1 MDLNKIDYV
10 IAVADLKNIS
20 KAATACFVSQPALT
34 RYIQGLEREL
44 GLKLFDRST
53 VPVQMTEAG
62 ARYVEKIREIQR
74 MRDELEQE
82 MKDFYRRSRQ
92 QIVLGMSPTRSYTW
106 LPRILPAPRELCP
119 SVEVR
124 VVEDNLSELL
134 QMLEWEQIDIL
145 FMSTIPDVGE
155 LLQFVELCREEM
167 CLVVSRFNPLLES
180 LSLPENQARIL
191 QYIPPQVLTQLPL
204 ISTNKSNGTY
214 YLAKR
219 LFDKYHISP
228 TAVLE
233 LKNAS
238 SCYRM
243 APESNGFAFAPVSV
257 ILEEKF
263 GSLPLFCSMEEEV
276 STRPL
281 GLVYKKMRKLPAP
294 AMEFIELARKLI
306 PGYVR
311 EHIPHFE
318 VAQDIDYS
326 PIL

>member
-10 IAVADLKNIS
+10 IAVADLKSIS
-20 KAATACFVSQPALT
+20 KAASACFVSQPALT

-62 ARYVEKIREIQR
+62 VRYVEKLREIQR
-74 MRDELEQE
+74 MRDQLEGE
-82 MKDFYRRSRQ
+82 MKDLYRRSRQ

-106 LPRILPAPRELCP
+106 LPRILPAFRKRCP

-124 VVEDNLSELL
+124 VVEDNLLELL
-134 QMLEWEQIDIL
+134 QLLEREQIDIL
-145 FMSTIPDVGE
+145 FMSTVPDVGE

-167 CLVVSRFNPLLES
+167 CLVVSRSNPLLS
-180 LSLPENQARIL
+180 PLSLPENRERIL
-191 QYIPPQVLTQLPL
+191 QYIPPRVLTRLPL

-214 YLAKR
+214 YLANR

-263 GSLPLFCSMEEEV
+263 SSLPLFCSMEEEV
-276 STRPL
+276 STRPV
-281 GLVYKKMRKLPAP
+281 GLVYKKERQLPKP
-294 AMEFIELARKLI
+294 AVEFIGLAREVI
-306 PGYVR
+306 PGYAR
-311 EHIPHFE
+311 EHIPHFQVVQE
-318 VAQDIDYS
+318 IDYS